1 LDRNSKVEKEVL
13 IDDASGRVR
22 DEMTFIV
29 GKTLEIGL
37 ICLEVDFLSSPD
49 RSLRLLIH
57 GPCIAV
63 LNWKE
68 VETTGVLAQ
77 DRLNRAGSGRT
88 GGQRRVGRAA
98 QSRTDARAS
107 VSSSKEVEHLSWRWV
122 SRRTW

>member
-49 RSLRLLIH
+49 RSLRLLGKRLKRPGFSPRI
-57 GPCIAV
+57 GSIERDRGEP
-63 LNWKE
+63 
-68 VETTGVLAQ
+68 GVSAES
-77 DRLNRAGSGRT
+77 D
-88 GGQRRVGRAA
+88 GQRRVGRMRELRSLL
-98 QSRTDARAS
+98 Q
-107 VSSSKEVEHLSWRWV
+107 KRW
-122 SRRTW
+122 ST